1 MSKTYSLSKIS
12 LAIAFSIAG
21 QSAFAEISA
30 ADANTQ
36 ISKKQGIEIINIA
49 NPSNAGLSHNRY
61 DKFNV
66 DKSGAVLN
74 NARQNGKSQL
84 AGDLNANP
92 NLKTQSAKVILNEV
106 VSRNPSKIA
115 GQQEIF
121 GEKADYVL
129 ANPNGISVEGGGFI
143 NTPSASLV
151 VGKPQVAEGK
161 LKGYDT
167 TGDKALSTS
176 GKITSSGDIDLI
188 APQVTV
194 GGQITTSEG
203 VNVITG
209 KNKIAREDNG
219 TLKITTTER
228 KGQVLDG
235 KVVGSIQ
242 AGRIRI
248 HSTDD
253 RATITAQAA
262 DLQAKEVDITAG
274 NANLNGRISRHTDR
288 GKAKITHQNGV
299 QSRDH
304 QSGSSE
310 SYQATRVQTDQFN
323 VNVGGKLNISGAD
336 IQAKNSNILGGN
348 VHLGAEKTVNLREH
362 SKNQS
367 KGSWYRNEQE
377 SNRVE
382 TTHRTTIAGDSV
394 NIEATKGKVTTEG
407 AKVSAKTTAI
417 YGEQGVNLR
426 GAKATTTQTARAE
439 FKNET
444 ARLKTGLSSQD
455 SSVQHYT
462 ATELTTKQDL
472 ILGGKGDLYLNG
484 VVANVDGTLLA
495 KNSGSLSFG
504 SERSSESYNLSD
516 DMRFWG
522 GLAGSKTVG
531 TGRSAETVHGADI
544 TVKGDTTLDASRG
557 VHISGS
563 RVVTGG
569 NGVVKGNAGAL
580 VIDSTQAKTTAVDY
594 ARQGTIFDIT
604 KARQSSYTHTST
616 AKGST
621 LKSESNLQLSTNKN
635 VSIVGSTVQSAGLLD
650 IAAKSGIEVK
660 GAANHV
666 RTESSKAGF
675 SFAGGFDSLKTSFQH
690 GHLTAN
696 LNLDNNKGKTS
707 VDADVEI
714 SKEKKAD
721 AVNAEGKFHLGL
733 NVYNNS
739 QNSHTTTYTGSSVK
753 GNDVALNAKTV
764 TVSGSEVAATH
775 GNLVINADKI
785 TTQAAQNQSIN
796 NSVKNEVN
804 VGLSGTVTENKLS
817 ATLGVGVAHSLNS
830 SVENKAQASKL
841 SAANDVKLNANRIEH
856 QGSQVQAGGNI
867 QENAKEVLHTTAKN
881 STNSFGNNVNVD
893 LTVSAS
899 IDKSK
904 AFSVEA
910 ELAAKGG
917 RETVSSITH
926 TATQLQAG
934 KNISVNANHIQD
946 NATQYS
952 AGETAQFNSSSHQL
966 VAVAN
971 RVEKNSL
978 SAGAS
983 LGVSADTTDFQRF
996 NVAAKV
1002 GANYNQ
1008 SASQESNAVQGSINA
1023 KNVNIHTGKFN
1034 SQANINASENV
1045 NIQAQSAQFSQATSS
1060 KTQSGGGF
1068 EAKVGVGAMVVPSA
1082 GAAVPSIDLS
1092 LSANG
1097 KNGNQSQ
1104 AVTNTIAGKNV
1115 NVQTQGVLNLQGTN
1129 VQAVE
1134 NAQLS
1139 GKRVNITAG
1148 NNHVQNVAASVA
1160 TGVNIGAKV
1169 ANAGFNANVGVNTE
1183 NSQTHTGVAVNGKNV
1198 SIQAQNGVN
1207 LKGVTSTS
1215 EQLNLNAGKGNL
1227 ALTAAT
1233 DSVNKTDVSVG
1244 LKLGGGVAE
1253 QKWTPSSGS
1262 GHLAV
1267 NVVRNETHTETT
1279 LNTDTAKINAGGDAK
1294 FIGSSVNANHVSG
1307 TISGDSHSEQLA
1319 NKVNEVSVSLAA
1331 NGSGKLAVPTTD
1343 KWAEAAKNDWNNGSI
1358 AGVKA
1363 DAKLEVNAKHQQTA
1377 TNAGVNATQD
1387 TVVVKGVKSRTE
1399 MKNHHSRQIHFKAEA
1414 TTAIKKQVEAKI
1426 PEKVRQVVKP
1436 IRAVNLQLIKNNKV
1450 NYKVRVRH

>member
-1 MSKTYSLSKIS
+1 MSKSYSLSKIS
-12 LAIAFSIAG
+12 LAIALSVAG
-21 QSAFAEISA
+21 QAAFAEITS

-49 NPSNAGLSHNRY
+49 NPSAAGLSHNRY

-66 DKSGAVLN
+66 DKAGAVLN

-115 GQQEIF
+115 GQQEVF
-121 GEKADYVL
+121 GDKADYVL
-129 ANPNGISVEGGGFI
+129 ANPNGISVQGGGFI
-143 NTPSASLV
+143 NTPRASLV

-167 TGDKALSTS
+167 TGDNALSTS

-194 GGQITTSEG
+194 GGQITTKDG
-203 VNVITG
+203 VNIITG

-288 GKAKITHQNGV
+288 GKAKITNQNGV
-299 QSRDH
+299 QAREH

-310 SYQATRVQTDQFN
+310 TYQATRIQAEQFDM
-323 VNVGGKLNISGAD
+323 NISGNLNIVGTD
-336 IQAKNSNILGGN
+336 IQARNSNIRGGN

-394 NIEATKGKVTTEG
+394 NIEATKGKVTTGG

-426 GAKATTTQTARAE
+426 GVKATTTQTARAE

-462 ATELTTKQDL
+462 ATELTTEQDL
-472 ILGGKGDLYLNG
+472 ILGGKGDVHLTG
-484 VVANVDGTLLA
+484 VVANVDGALLA
-495 KNSGSLSFG
+495 KNSGALSFA
-504 SERSSESYNLSD
+504 SEKSTESYNLSD

-531 TGRSAETVHGADI
+531 TGRSAETVHGADF
-544 TVKGDTTLDASRG
+544 TVKGDATLDASHG
-557 VHISGS
+557 VYISGS

-621 LKSESNLQLSTNKN
+621 LKSESNLQLSTSKN
-635 VSIVGSTVQSAGLLD
+635 VSIAGSTVQSAGLLD

-696 LNLDNNKGKTS
+696 LNIDNSKGTPS
-707 VDADVEI
+707 VDSDIEI

-739 QNSHTTTYTGSSVK
+739 QNSHTTTHTGSSVK

-804 VGLSGTVTENKLS
+804 VGLSGTITESKLS
-817 ATLGVGVAHSLNS
+817 GTLGVSVAHALTS

-841 SAANDVKLNANRIEH
+841 SASNDVKLNANRIEH

-893 LTVSAS
+893 LSVSAG
-899 IDKSK
+899 INQAK
-904 AFSVEA
+904 AFNVNA
-910 ELAAKGG
+910 ELSAKGG
-917 RETVSSITH
+917 HETASSTTH
-926 TATQLQAG
+926 TATQLQAS

-946 NATQYS
+946 NATQYK
-952 AGETAQFNSSSHQL
+952 AGETAQFTSQSHQL
-966 VAVAN
+966 NAVAN

-983 LGVSADTTDFQRF
+983 VGVSANTSDFQRF

-1008 SASQESNAVQGSINA
+1008 SSSQESNAVQGSINA

-1139 GKRVNITAG
+1139 GNRVNITAG
-1148 NNHVQNVAASVA
+1148 NNAVQSVAATVA

-1244 LKLGGGVAE
+1244 LKLVGGVAE

-1294 FIGSSVNANHVSG
+1294 FIGGSVNANHASG

-1319 NKVNEVSVSLAA
+1319 NKVNEVSVSLSA
-1331 NGSGKLAVPTTD
+1331 NGSGKLAVPAAD
-1343 KWAEAAKNDWNNGSI
+1343 KWAEAAKNDWNNGTI

-1363 DAKLEVNAKHQQTA
+1363 DAKVEVNAKHQQSA
-1377 TNAGVNATQD
+1377 TNAGVNAKHDAT
-1387 TVVVKGVKSRTE
+1387 VVKGSKTRIA
-1399 MKNHHSRQIHFKAEA
+1399 MKNTHSRQVNVKLAP

-1426 PEKVRQVVKP
+1426 PEKVKTAAKP
-1436 IRAVNLQLIKNNKV
+1436 VRAVNLQLVHNNKV
-1450 NYKVRVRH
+1450 DFKVRVKR